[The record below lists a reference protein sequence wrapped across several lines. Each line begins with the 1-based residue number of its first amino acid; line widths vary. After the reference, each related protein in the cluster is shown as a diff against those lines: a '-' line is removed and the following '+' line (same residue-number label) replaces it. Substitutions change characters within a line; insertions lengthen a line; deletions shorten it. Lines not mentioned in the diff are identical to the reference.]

1 MKRYLTVLL
10 TALLLCGCAAEPQS
24 ENAIPDSPQV
34 QVTDPTAPAIQDG
47 LYDPD
52 SKLEAITNGAL
63 QVYPLNRSDAVEV
76 VRMGEDLL
84 LFSGENAT
92 TLTKLSSDSRYIS
105 AVANLNCM
113 IRATDPAVKVSE
125 KGVTY
130 FDEATRELVF
140 LDANLK
146 EGTRF
151 STPADMVG
159 SPALSANRKNL
170 YYHTGT
176 TLRAIELDSGMNVL
190 IREMGLAVDKILALH
205 CSDSIIACQVTDSYG
220 TTSSLFLSAK
230 TGETLWETP
239 ADLALTTHG
248 VQYFARY
255 MDGIYPEYL
264 VGISG
269 EQPQLLLYNGFT
281 TTTHPVMEANGVMI
295 QSISDQETTILE
307 FCTLETSQRTSQL
320 ELPGLVEPASVT
332 ADHQGS
338 GIWFLSYDEGYGG
351 HILCH
356 WELARSTI
364 ADERTYLS
372 ERYTPENP
380 DWADLGY
387 CQALAEEFLEKHGV
401 SVLVGYDATWEAS
414 SNLTLDPEYQTWTIY
429 YALENLNKML
439 TIYPKD
445 FLDQLAGPT
454 GSPLQIC
461 LVRNFDSRNADEDLN
476 CLLYRDENADPYLFL
491 ALEENWEADFQHQ
504 LFHIIESYVIMNCPT
519 YDSWNSLNPKNFKYT
534 LQVLEEPTDALQP
547 FLESGAFINLYATSF
562 PKEDRAMTFI
572 SALEEG
578 NESIFE
584 SKVMQSKL
592 KLLSTGIRKAFGYQ
606 KSDMVFLWEQY
617 LK

>member
-1 MKRYLTVLL
+1 MKRYITILL
-10 TALLLCGCAAEPQS
+10 TALLLCGCAAE
-24 ENAIPDSPQV
+24 EIPETTLPEPSQAPIAE
-34 QVTDPTAPAIQDG
+34 TAPVTQKG

-52 SKLEAITNGAL
+52 SNLEFLTNGAL
-63 QVYPLNRSDAVEV
+63 RVYPLNRSDAVEV

-92 TLTKLSSDSRYIS
+92 TLTKLSGDSRNIS
-105 AVANLNCM
+105 AVANLNCV

-176 TLRAIELDSGMNVL
+176 TLRAIDLDSGMNVL
-190 IREMGLAVDKILALH
+190 IREVGLAVDKILALH

-220 TTSSLFLSAK
+220 ASSSLFLSAK
-230 TGETLWETP
+230 TGETLWEAP

-264 VGISG
+264 VGIAG
-269 EQPQLLLYNGFT
+269 EQPQLLPYNGFAT
-281 TTTHPVMEANGVMI
+281 TAHPVMEANGVMI
-295 QSISDQETTILE
+295 QSTSDQETTILE
-307 FCTLETSQRTSQL
+307 FCNLETSQRTSQL
-320 ELPGLVEPASVT
+320 ELPGLVEPTSVT
-332 ADHQGS
+332 ANYQGN
-338 GIWFLSYDEGYGG
+338 GIWFLSYDESYGS

-364 ADERTYLS
+364 ADDRTYLS
-372 ERYTPENP
+372 ERYTLENP
-380 DWADLGY
+380 DWANLGY
-387 CQALAEEFLEKHGV
+387 CQGLAEEFLEKHGV
-401 SVLVGYDATWEAS
+401 NVLVGYDAAWEAS
-414 SNLTLDPEYQTWTIY
+414 SSLTLDTEYQTWTIY

-439 TIYPKD
+439 AVYPKD
-445 FLDQLAGPT
+445 LLDQLAGPT

-461 LVRNFDSRNADEDLN
+461 LVRNFDSRNTDEDLN
-476 CLLYRDENADPYLFL
+476 CLLYRDENADPCLFL
-491 ALEENWEADFQHQ
+491 ALEENWEADFHHQ
-504 LFHIIESYVIMNCPT
+504 LFHLIESYVIMNCPT
-519 YDSWNSLNPKNFKYT
+519 YDSWNSLNPKNFQYT
-534 LQVLEEPTDALQP
+534 LQFLEEPTDALQP
-547 FLESGAFINLYATSF
+547 FLDSGVFINLYATSF

-572 SALEEG
+572 SALESG
-578 NESIFE
+578 NESTFDV
-584 SKVMQSKL
+584 KVMQSKL

-606 KSDMVFLWEQY
+606 KSDMTFLWEQY